1 MDWPWRISP
10 SQNPEQ
16 GEGETGAATSPGV
29 PSQAEHPHH
38 AGAGS
43 AVGWAGGGR
52 RKCGGNVSSVL
63 GNAAAGRGTEGPRGR
78 APTLSPC
85 TAPSPT
91 GTRRGPEGGPRGWHK
106 AVFLPVLGA
115 RGPSA
120 QHGWRGASGSGQA
133 PPAASIQQ
141 LHPSLERKRGAASP
155 PAPPPPAG
163 QRASPPLPWPGPPL
177 GWAGEGS
184 LLPSLGI
191 PGSRH
196 GATGAGGRTSR
207 QREAE
212 GRCQPTLCQ
221 HQFPAITAA
230 APAAV

>member
-1 MDWPWRISP
+1 M
-10 SQNPEQ
+10 
-16 GEGETGAATSPGV
+16 
-29 PSQAEHPHH
+29 
-38 AGAGS
+38 
-43 AVGWAGGGR
+43 
-52 RKCGGNVSSVL
+52 
-63 GNAAAGRGTEGPRGR
+63 
-78 APTLSPC
+78 
-85 TAPSPT
+85 
-91 GTRRGPEGGPRGWHK
+91 
-106 AVFLPVLGA
+106 
-115 RGPSA
+115 
-120 QHGWRGASGSGQA
+120 GWRG
-133 PPAASIQQ
+133 PT
-141 LHPSLERKRGAASP
+141 EMRRKRELSAGECRGRPRHRGAAGKGANPLPLHGSLAHGDTAWARGWPARLAQGCLPPRPWGQGPLCTARMAWGQRLRPSP
-155 PAPPPPAG
+155 SSSIHPATSSFPGAQAMGCIPASPPPAG

-230 APAAV
+230 ARAAV